1 MSVNK
6 NMTKLIPYFKN
17 QEFAGL
23 AEDIAIAFR
32 EFISNEKENRIK
44 FKFYLART
52 ILDSESYKKFSH
64 ENSDFI
70 ARLVSRIKM
79 ELKNKDLPALS
90 RTSVFDA
97 IQVFSKFKSLEELE
111 KELGAFYNWSDCLR
125 LVGRERAQELD
136 SGCWHCPIKGHC
148 SGAS

>member
-1 MSVNK
+1 MNK
-6 NMTKLIPYFKN
+6 LAPYYKN

-23 AEDIAIAFR
+23 AEDIAVAFKI
-32 EFISNEKENRIK
+32 FIQGEKENRIR

-52 ILDSESYKKFSH
+52 ILNSPIYQKFGR

-70 ARLVSRIKM
+70 ARLVGRIKQ

-111 KELGAFYNWSDCLR
+111 RKLGAFYNWSDCLQ
-125 LVGRERAQELD
+125 LVGREKVQDAGLCR
-136 SGCWHCPIKGHC
+136 HCPLHC
-148 SGAS
+148 VK

>member
-1 MSVNK
+1 MNK
-6 NMTKLIPYFKN
+6 LTPFYKTESFV
-17 QEFAGL
+17 GL
-23 AEDIAIAFR
+23 AEDIAIAFKV
-32 EFISNEKENRIK
+32 FITGEKENRIR
-44 FKFYLART
+44 FKFYLAST
-52 ILDSESYKKFSH
+52 ILSSEVYKKFSH
-64 ENSDFI
+64 ENSDFVT
-70 ARLVSRIKM
+70 RLVARIKM

-90 RTSVFDA
+90 RTSVMDA
-97 IQVFSKFKSLEELE
+97 IQVFSKYKSLELLE